1 MHKPSDREPQW
12 MKLLEHPMTTR
23 DDGRARA
30 VISRET
36 PIPLFWAYRRRSQAR
51 PGVIPDAER
60 QPVMTADEVFAEL
73 GIDRATGYKAIR
85 DGTFPLHIVRIG
97 RLIRIPTAA
106 VRRLLEIDEPANRD
120 NVEIAVIER
129 DVA

>member
-1 MHKPSDREPQW
+1 MRDPFDRESQW
-12 MKLLEHPMTTR
+12 MSPLAQPTTTR

-30 VISRET
+30 VIFRDA
-36 PIPLFWAYRRRSQAR
+36 PIPLLWTYHRRTPPRSR
-51 PGVIPDAER
+51 VIPDAR
-60 QPVMTADEVFAEL
+60 VQPVMTADEVFAEL

-85 DGTFPLHIVRIG
+85 EGTFPLRVVRVG

-106 VRRLLEIDEPANRD
+106 VRRLLEIDDATGPSDIGIAI
-120 NVEIAVIER
+120 VEQ